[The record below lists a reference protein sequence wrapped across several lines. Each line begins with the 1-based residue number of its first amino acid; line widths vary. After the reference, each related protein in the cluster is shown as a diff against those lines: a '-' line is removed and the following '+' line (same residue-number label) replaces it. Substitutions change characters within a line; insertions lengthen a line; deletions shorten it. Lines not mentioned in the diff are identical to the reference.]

1 MNETKIINK
10 NTILVTLDVKSL
22 YTNIPNHEEIE
33 AVKSALNSVSQKPI
47 ATKVIIKFLFLI
59 LTFNNFVFNGI
70 HDLQNIGCAMETICA
85 PNYANIFM
93 GKFEKTYIYPYINQF
108 SNFYCR
114 FVDDIF
120 FIWNGTVIQLQE
132 FIKKLNNHYPTIKFD
147 FKFSKTSIEFLDTT
161 VYKNKEQNKLLTTV
175 YSKPTDRRHFPHYT
189 SAYPRSLIK
198 SIPYSQALRLKKIC
212 TETSELLKNL
222 QVLKESF
229 INRGFKEKFL
239 DTEFQRFSENERDA
253 LLTPKSKEKDQ
264 KRIPYHNI

>member
-1 MNETKIINK
+1 M
-10 NTILVTLDVKSL
+10 
-22 YTNIPNHEEIE
+22 
-33 AVKSALNSVSQKPI
+33 
-47 ATKVIIKFLFLI
+47 
-59 LTFNNFVFNGI
+59 G
-70 HDLQNIGCAMETICA
+70 TICV

-108 SNFYCR
+108 SNFYYR
-114 FVDDIF
+114 FIDDVF

-132 FIKKLNNHYPTIKFD
+132 FIKNLNNRHPTIRFD

-175 YSKPTDRRHFPHYT
+175 YCKPTDRINFLHYT
-189 SAYPRSLIK
+189 SAHPRSLIK

-212 TETSELLKNL
+212 AATSEISKNL

-229 INRGFKEKFL
+229 IDRGFKEKVL
-239 DTEFQRFSENERDA
+239 DREFQRLSEIERDA

-264 KRIPYHNI
+264 KRIPFITIYNKTLPNLKQIINKHWHLLQINSNLRTTFEQEPLIAYRRNKNLGDLIGSKKILDGTVVLKNNSKKQLYC